1 MQMQNQTEY
10 LPPEIII
17 EEEMEKSQIDIS
29 HELAEEKDPTKNVNP
44 NLISDW
50 MKFVDHATPPETSF
64 NHVEIID
71 ILDKSEDNHSL
82 PVSLKKV
89 KPEKVHEVVY
99 DQIKSCR

>member
-1 MQMQNQTEY
+1 
-10 LPPEIII
+10 
-17 EEEMEKSQIDIS
+17 
-29 HELAEEKDPTKNVNP
+29 
-44 NLISDW
+44 

-99 DQIKSCR
+99 D